1 MDYKISSENVKK
13 VRTRF
18 LESYKDKNATN
29 CTYLLSNKDI
39 NNNILSLINL
49 LNTSSSNPNIEY
61 QSPKNLT
68 KDAINSAAKLFLY
81 LNTCPNTTKKE
92 NILDFY
98 KQIFKFWFEEPTN
111 LGMILY
117 ILNAMRLSSNDERII
132 ASHIL
137 EKVST
142 PLNFSFIQY
151 QNNFEILKED
161 SIFGRYLQI

>member
-1 MDYKISSENVKK
+1 MDHKISSENVKK

-18 LESYKDKNATN
+18 LESYNATN

-142 PLNFSFIQY
+142 PLNFSFVQY